1 MKSSASE
8 SCLRKQLYLKDT
20 VFAFKC
26 RMTGCVLYNLTSKL
40 VTRGS
45 VSGRI
50 TRNLE
55 QLNIPLFKTPAGQ
68 RLFPYGA
75 QVAQAL

>member
-8 SCLRKQLYLKDT
+8 PGLRQQLYLRDT

-26 RMTGCVLYNLTSKL
+26 RMTGCVPDNLTSKL

-50 TRNLE
+50 TRNSE
-55 QLNIPLFKTPAGQ
+55 QLNIPLFKTRAGQ
-68 RLFPYGA
+68 RLFPYG
-75 QVAQAL
+75 VVSL

>member
-8 SCLRKQLYLKDT
+8 PGLRYA

-26 RMTGCVLYNLTSKL
+26 RTTGCVPDNLTSKL

-50 TRNLE
+50 TRNSE

-68 RLFPYGA
+68 RLFPYG
-75 QVAQAL
+75 VVSL

>member
-8 SCLRKQLYLKDT
+8 SGLRKQLDLKDT

-26 RMTGCVLYNLTSKL
+26 CMTGCVLDNLTSKL

-50 TRNLE
+50 TRNSE

-75 QVAQAL
+75 QVTQAL